1 MNRCFNDPID
11 VSVLG
16 CKRSN
21 EMKEVS
27 ERVGRW
33 ERNKLRLVSD
43 RMGRCWRN
51 AWFKV
56 VS

>member
-11 VSVLG
+11 VSVLD
-16 CKRSN
+16 CKRSS
-21 EMKEVS
+21 EMNEVS
-27 ERVGRW
+27 ERAGRW

-51 AWFKV
+51 ASFKV

>member
-11 VSVLG
+11 VSVLD
-16 CKRSN
+16 CKRSS
-21 EMKEVS
+21 EMNEVS

-33 ERNKLRLVSD
+33 ERNKLLLVSD